1 MAKEKQTERA
11 AIRFTPTEARMLTE
25 LAELTGMTKTNIVRQ
40 AIRREY
46 TDCSRSMAIRREYTE
61 RTSKPR

>member
-1 MAKEKQTERA
+1 VVKERQTERA
-11 AIRFTPTEARMLTE
+11 AMRFTPTEMRMLDE

-46 TDCSRSMAIRREYTE
+46 AERIGTSPKARR
-61 RTSKPR
+61 KK